1 MNRRRFVQTAL
12 AGGTVAGGQMNTNR
26 TQENA
31 RYMALGWFRCRRD
44 FEVERLRDFLRDSML
59 PALGRAGVRPVG
71 VFEVTVGP
79 DSPSIL
85 LVEPYQSIAMLEET
99 KNSLSS
105 DEKWMR
111 EMKAFDG
118 KWELSYER
126 GEASL
131 LRTFK
136 TFPDVE
142 VPRVEAGSSNLFEL
156 RIYESRNRLA
166 LEKKIAMFE
175 EGEISIFKRVGLNP
189 VFFGRTVFGQ
199 RMPNL
204 VYMVSFHS
212 WAARAEAWA
221 KFSQDEQWK
230 VLSKAPGNSDRELV
244 SRISNQLMTP
254 APFSQIR

>member
-1 MNRRRFVQTAL
+1 MNRRRFVRTAL
-12 AGGTVAGGQMNTNR
+12 AGGTVAGSQINT
-26 TQENA
+26 A
-31 RYMALGWFRCRRD
+31 RAEEKSRSIVLRWFRCRRD
-44 FEVERLRDFLRDSML
+44 FEVQRLRDFISDSVL
-59 PALGRAGVRPVG
+59 PALGRAGVKPVG

-79 DSPSIL
+79 DNPSIL
-85 LVEPYQSIAMLEET
+85 LVEPYRSMAVLEET
-99 KNSLSS
+99 TATLAS

-111 EMKAFDG
+111 EMRAFND

-131 LRTFK
+131 LSTFK
-136 TFPDVE
+136 TFPSIE
-142 VPRVEAGSSNLFEL
+142 VPQVESGKSNLFEL
-156 RIYESRNRLA
+156 RVYESRNRLA

-175 EGEISIFKRVGLNP
+175 GGEIAIFRRVGLNP

-204 VYMVSFHS
+204 AYMVSFPS
-212 WAARAEAWA
+212 WGARAEAWA
-221 KFSQDEQWK
+221 KFSQDPQWQ
-230 VLSKAPGNSDRELV
+230 VLSKAPGNTDRELV

>member
-12 AGGTVAGGQMNTNR
+12 AGGTVAGGQMNTSRN
-26 TQENA
+26 QENSS
-31 RYMALGWFRCRRD
+31 YVVLGWFRCRRD
-44 FEVERLRDFLRDSML
+44 FEVERLRDFLRDSTL
-59 PALGRAGVRPVG
+59 PALGRAGVKPVG

-79 DSPSIL
+79 DNPSIL
-85 LVEPYQSIAMLEET
+85 LVETYRSMVMLEET
-99 KNSLSS
+99 ANMLAS

-111 EMKAFDG
+111 EMKAFDD
-118 KWELSYER
+118 KWDLSYER

-136 TFPDVE
+136 TFPGVE
-142 VPRVEAGSSNLFEL
+142 VPQVDSGNSNLFEL
-156 RIYESRNRLA
+156 RVYESRNRLA

-175 EGEISIFKRVGLNP
+175 GGEISIFKRVGLNP

-204 VYMVSFHS
+204 AYMVSFPS

-221 KFSQDEQWK
+221 KFSQDQQWQ
-230 VLSKAPGNSDRELV
+230 VLSKAPGNTDRELV

-254 APFSQIR
+254 TPFSQIR